1 MINSSKLTLP
11 FKFRL
16 SLFICIFTI
25 CLLLTSL
32 VAGFILY
39 KWGSTTA
46 SMRIATV
53 IQDLLV
59 FIAPALIIS
68 LLITRLPADF
78 LCLRKLPSFKA
89 CLITILILL
98 LSIPAMNFIVYCN
111 ESIVLP
117 DAFRGLEEWLKQAEE
132 NSRNS
137 ISILLGTPTIGNL
150 IMSILIVGLLTGL
163 SEELLFRGALQN
175 IIYSKPTNYHL
186 AVWVT
191 AILFSIMH
199 MQFYGIIP
207 RILLGAF
214 FGYLAV
220 WSGSIWLPVIAHS
233 FNNIM
238 VVISTWL
245 ITNNTT
251 NVDINKFATEITTE
265 NIIFVLISI
274 IATFIAIIKLKGIIS
289 SNNKKLTS

>member
-11 FKFRL
+11 FKSRL

>member
-1 MINSSKLTLP
+1 MINNSKLILP
-11 FKFRL
+11 FKSRL

-25 CLLLTSL
+25 CLLLASL
-32 VAGFILY
+32 IAGLILY

-59 FIAPALIIS
+59 FIAPALVIS
-68 LLITRLPADF
+68 LMITRLPADF
-78 LCLRKLPSFKA
+78 LCLRKLPSFKV

-111 ESIVLP
+111 ESIVFP
-117 DAFRGLEEWLKQAEE
+117 DSFKWLEDWLKQAEE

-137 ISILLGTPTIGNL
+137 INILLGMPTIGNL
-150 IMSILIVGLLTGL
+150 IMSILIVGLLTGF

-186 AVWVT
+186 AIWIT
-191 AILFSIMH
+191 AVLFSIMH
-199 MQFYGIIP
+199 MQFYGVIP

-214 FGYLAV
+214 FGYLAI
-220 WSGSIWLPVIAHS
+220 WSGSIWLPIIAHS

-238 VVISTWL
+238 VVVSTWL
-245 ITNNTT
+245 IARNTT
-251 NVDINKFATEITTE
+251 NIDINKIATEITAE
-265 NIIFVLISI
+265 NIILISISI
-274 IATFIAIIKLKGIIS
+274 IATFIAIIKLKRIILS
-289 SNNKKLTS
+289 DNKKLTS